1 MPNTNV
7 CLQVDCEEPPVVEV
21 VIVYPETSVRECK
34 ESRVRYCL
42 DHIGERAQRCLQ
54 EGAISVA
61 ILRLDR

>member
-1 MPNTNV
+1 M
-7 CLQVDCEEPPVVEV
+7 EV